1 MMRAAL
7 RIVGFGN
14 LIGARAGLQLF
25 SSFAIFFIVAEFT
38 MAFLPDQIV
47 IRPIARNLLISKF
60 VSILFSRPVYRE
72 GVVEENLDLTLADDM
87 NS

>member
-1 MMRAAL
+1 
-7 RIVGFGN
+7 
-14 LIGARAGLQLF
+14 
-25 SSFAIFFIVAEFT
+25 

-47 IRPIARNLLISKF
+47 IRPIARNLLNSKF

-72 GVVEENLDLTLADDM
+72 RVVEENLDLTLADDI